1 MGADKKT
8 KYADVIIDISHEAL
22 DRVFQY
28 RVPFSLWDQVETGS
42 CVTVPFGRGNRKRKG
57 YVIAMKDL
65 PDYDDG
71 KIKDLCG
78 IDETGLPVERQL
90 IQVAAFL
97 RRQYG
102 GSMLSALRTVMPVRN
117 KVRARTESSVKLSLA
132 REEASTLLG
141 LWEQKHCL
149 ARARLLRRLIEE
161 GEVSK
166 AAAVKECGLPL
177 KEIRRFEEKG
187 VWKITE
193 KTAWRNPFPGL
204 IKKEDRL
211 PLNEDQERILNDYQ
225 ERRKRGE
232 RGTHLLYGVTGSGKT
247 EVYLAL
253 IEEVLADGQQAIV
266 LIPEISLTY
275 QTVRRFYERFGDK
288 IAVIHSRMS
297 KGERYDAAERII
309 RGEADLVIGARSALF
324 APVKNLGMIIIDEE
338 HDGAYKSET
347 TPKYHARETAIYR
360 AGLAGADVVLGSAT
374 PLTESYA
381 KALSGEYNLW
391 TLPERAGDA
400 GLARAEIIDLRKE
413 FTQGNKSIFSGKL
426 REKMEDRLQKKEKTL
441 LFLNRRGYAGFVSC
455 RSCGEVVRC
464 PHCDV
469 SLTYHRDGS
478 LRCHYCGYEKT
489 FSRICSSCGSPHV
502 AAFGLGTEKVEAA
515 LRQEFPQ
522 ARVLRMDT
530 DTTRRKNAYREI
542 LEAFS
547 RGEADILLGTQ
558 MIVKGHDFPDV
569 TLVGVLAADL
579 SLYSNDFRSGEKTF
593 QLLCQAAGRAGRGES
608 KGEVVIQ
615 TYSPEHYAI
624 VTAANQSYERFFDN
638 EYAFRK
644 MMHYPPCA
652 HMLMLLIQS
661 EVEETAVLTA
671 SRVERMIRQSQ
682 ETEADPVVLLS
693 PGPARVG
700 KIRDQYRQVLY
711 MKHEDPERL
720 IDLKGRLE
728 PVLENHPLF
737 GGIFFQFD
745 FDPMSLN

>member
-1 MGADKKT
+1 MGEDKKT

-28 RVPFSLWDQVETGS
+28 RVPFSLWELVKTGS
-42 CVTVPFGRGNRKRKG
+42 CVTVPFGRANRKRKG
-57 YVIAMKDL
+57 YVIAIKDR
-65 PDYDDG
+65 PDYDDE

-78 IDETGLPVERQL
+78 IDETGLPVEGQL

-102 GSMLSALRTVMPVRN
+102 GSMLSALKTVMPVRN
-117 KVRARTESSVKLSLA
+117 KVKAKVESTVSLSLA
-132 REEASTLLG
+132 KEEAGPLLR
-141 LWEQKHCL
+141 LWEQKHYT
-149 ARARLLRRLIEE
+149 ARARLLRRLLEE
-161 GEVSK
+161 GEISK
-166 AAAVKECGLPL
+166 TAAVRECGLPL

-187 VWKITE
+187 IWQLREKI
-193 KTAWRNPFPGL
+193 AWRNPFPGL
-204 IKKEDRL
+204 EKKENQL
-211 PLNEDQERILNDYQ
+211 TLNEDQTRILRDYQ
-225 ERRKRGE
+225 ERRRRQE

-309 RGEADLVIGARSALF
+309 RGEAELVIGARSALF

-347 TPKYHARETAIYR
+347 TPKYHARETAIFR
-360 AGLAGADVVLGSAT
+360 ARLAGADVVLGSAT

-381 KALSGEYNLW
+381 KALSGEYSLW
-391 TLPERAGDA
+391 TLPERTGNAV
-400 GLARAEIIDLRKE
+400 LPKAEIVDLREE
-413 FTQGNKSIFSGKL
+413 FVRGNRSIFSDIL
-426 REKMEDRLQKKEKTL
+426 RKKIADRLQKKEKIL

-455 RSCGEVVRC
+455 RACGQVVTC

-478 LRCHYCGYEKT
+478 LRCHYCGYET
-489 FSRICSSCGSPHV
+489 AFSKICSSCGSPHV
-502 AAFGLGTEKVEAA
+502 ATFGLGTEKVEAA
-515 LRQEFPQ
+515 LSQEFPQ

-530 DTTRRKNAYREI
+530 DTTRRKHAYREI
-542 LEAFS
+542 LETFS

-593 QLLCQAAGRAGRGES
+593 QLLCQAAGRAGRGER
-608 KGEVVIQ
+608 KGEVIIQ
-615 TYSPEHYAI
+615 TYSPGHYAI
-624 VTAANQSYERFFDN
+624 VTAAAQSYERFFEN

-652 HMLMLLIQS
+652 HMLMLLVQS
-661 EVEETAVLTA
+661 GDEETARLAV
-671 SRVERMIRQSQ
+671 SRVERMVCQSQ
-682 ETEADPVVLLS
+682 EAEADPVLLLS

-711 MKHEDPERL
+711 MKHKDQERL
-720 IDLKGRLE
+720 IDLKERLE
-728 PVLENHPLF
+728 PVLESHPLF
-737 GGIFFQFD
+737 EGILFQFD